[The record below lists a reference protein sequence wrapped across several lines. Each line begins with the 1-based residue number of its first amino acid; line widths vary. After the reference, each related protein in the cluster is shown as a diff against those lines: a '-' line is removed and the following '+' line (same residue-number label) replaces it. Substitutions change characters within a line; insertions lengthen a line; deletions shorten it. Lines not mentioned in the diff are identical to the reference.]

1 MSVLKTVAAKSEQRD
16 DEDPYKAKLAWADGT
31 QLAYP
36 YTHNTGWEDN
46 ITSCQTHGQM
56 SSHTRLIPEGVN
68 EGYTHLDA
76 FNYFMCGHVQNCH
89 IYVYRKGE

>member
-68 EGYTHLDA
+68 GHIWMLLTTLCVGMSRTATFMYTGKV
-76 FNYFMCGHVQNCH
+76 NN
-89 IYVYRKGE
+89 